1 MFKYLIIILFVVLGY
16 GVKTINDLKFE
27 VSSLKLK
34 NEKLVT
40 KNKSL
45 NDKNRKNK
53 KRITN
58 HRKALKT
65 KNLARIKN
73 KIVSAPAKSIPL
85 LGTAVVA
92 SATASDIYNLC
103 QDIKEFEEL
112 EKSMFGPL
120 EHNEIQNENEIC
132 GFDFNE
138 TLHLVD
144 ALVSNDSK

>member
-1 MFKYLIIILFVVLGY
+1 MFKYLIVILFVVLGY
-16 GVKTINDLKFE
+16 GVKTIYDLKFE
-27 VSSLKLK
+27 VSSLQLK

-40 KNKSL
+40 NNKSL

-53 KRITN
+53 KRIKN
-58 HRKALKT
+58 HRKALHT
-65 KNLARIKN
+65 KNMARIKN

-85 LGTAVVA
+85 LGAAVVA
-92 SATASDIYNLC
+92 SATANDIYNLC

-120 EHNEIQNENEIC
+120 DYDEIQNEDEVC

-138 TLHLVD
+138 TIHLVET
-144 ALVSNDSK
+144 LVSNVSK